1 MSNDSEGDSLER
13 ELKEYLEK
21 VKSFL
26 HVLKDDNLN
35 AKNEATRK
43 ELVTFF
49 DNYYKQ
55 ARGGYSDDEDDDGP
69 LYEEIGV
76 GGNVSFNHE
85 AITVNCISAKMCIY
99 SKIIVEQRCQNP
111 SELCRHVWLVKKE
124 S

>member
-1 MSNDSEGDSLER
+1 MSADSEGDNLER

-21 VKSFL
+21 VKLFL
-26 HVLKDDNLN
+26 HALKDDKLN

-69 LYEEIGV
+69 LYEEIGD
-76 GGNVSFNHE
+76 GGNVAFKQE
-85 AITVNCISAKMCIY
+85 AITVN
-99 SKIIVEQRCQNP
+99 
-111 SELCRHVWLVKKE
+111 
-124 S
+124 

>member
-1 MSNDSEGDSLER
+1 MSADSEHDSIDR

-21 VKSFL
+21 IKSFL
-26 HVLKDDNLN
+26 HDLKDDNLN

-69 LYEEIGV
+69 LYEDLGA
-76 GGNVSFNHE
+76 GGNVTFDHE
-85 AITVNCISAKMCIY
+85 AITVN
-99 SKIIVEQRCQNP
+99 
-111 SELCRHVWLVKKE
+111 
-124 S
+124 